1 MVKSQHHYSRYKRF
15 MDALKGQSVD
25 GYCEVHHIVP
35 RSLGGSNDKDN
46 LISLTPRQHYI
57 AHWMLWKACGGVAG
71 RSFFMMSNLGKYGK
85 VNSAT
90 YAQARENYSEQ
101 VKKQMAER
109 PNRPAFTPEHR
120 EKLRQAK
127 LGKKQSEQHRQNAH
141 KHRAGKHLSEET
153 KRKISEAKRGIATRG
168 CGWKHSEETK
178 MKMKQ
183 SQAYLKWLEES
194 NTPEPADEPTQG
206 AA

>member
-1 MVKSQHHYSRYKRF
+1 MIQSQHHYNRYQQFIGFLR
-15 MDALKGQSVD
+15 GQSVD

-85 VNSAT
+85 VNSTT

-127 LGKKQSEQHRQNAH
+127 LGCKLSKE
-141 KHRAGKHLSEET
+141 HRANVGKSRLGRKLSEEHKMTISNT
-153 KRKISEAKRGIATRG
+153 KKK
-168 CGWKHSEETK
+168 
-178 MKMKQ
+178 
-183 SQAYLKWLEES
+183 AYLLWLEAG
-194 NTPEPADEPTQG
+194 NTPE

>member
-1 MVKSQHHYSRYKRF
+1 MVKSQHHYSRYQRF
-15 MDALKGQSVD
+15 MDSLKGQSVD

-35 RSLGGSNDKDN
+35 RSLGGSNDKGN

-85 VNSAT
+85 VNSTT

-101 VKKQMAER
+101 VKKQMTER

-127 LGKKQSEQHRQNAH
+127 LGTKLSAETKCKVGNAQRGR
-141 KHRAGKHLSEET
+141 KLSDET
-153 KRKISEAKRGIATRG
+153 KRRISAT
-168 CGWKHSEETK
+168 KK
-178 MKMKQ
+178 
-183 SQAYLKWLEES
+183 QAYLLWISEG
-194 NTPEPADEPTQG
+194 NTPLPADEPT
-206 AA
+206 A

>member
-1 MVKSQHHYSRYKRF
+1 MSSIVLSPGATGAAAFTIEAPSTATSR
-15 MDALKGQSVD
+15 VI
-25 GYCEVHHIVP
+25 IVP

-85 VNSAT
+85 VNSTT
-90 YAQARENYSEQ
+90 YAQAKENYSEQ

-127 LGKKQSEQHRQNAH
+127 LGTKLSAETKCKVGNAQRGR
-141 KHRAGKHLSEET
+141 KLSDET
-153 KRKISEAKRGIATRG
+153 KRKISAT
-168 CGWKHSEETK
+168 K
-178 MKMKQ
+178 KQ
-183 SQAYLKWLEES
+183 AFLKYQAEGGKVYG
-194 NTPEPADEPTQG
+194 ADEATQ
-206 AA
+206 

>member
-1 MVKSQHHYSRYKRF
+1 
-15 MDALKGQSVD
+15 MDALKGQSVN

-71 RSFFMMSNLGKYGK
+71 RSFFMMSSFGKYGK
-85 VNSAT
+85 INSTT

-109 PNRPAFTPEHR
+109 PNRPAFTLEHR

-127 LGKKQSEQHRQNAH
+127 LGTKLTDEH
-141 KHRAGKHLSEET
+141 KANVGKAQIGRKLSEEHR
-153 KRKISEAKRGIATRG
+153 RKISETKKGIATRG
-168 CGWKHSEETK
+168 RGWSHSEETK

-183 SQAYLKWLEES
+183 SQQFKQDLADGASLQDADGNPVDAAEYLKTL
-194 NTPEPADEPTQG
+194 T
-206 AA
+206 

>member
-1 MVKSQHHYSRYKRF
+1 
-15 MDALKGQSVD
+15 MDVLKGQSVD

-85 VNSAT
+85 VNSTT
-90 YAQARENYSEQ
+90 YAQARETYSEQ

-120 EKLRQAK
+120 EKIRQAK
-127 LGKKQSEQHRQNAH
+127 LGKKQSEQHTLNAH
-141 KHRAGKHLSEET
+141 KHRVGKPLSDET

-178 MKMKQ
+178 MKIKQ
-183 SQAYLKWLEES
+183 SQSAYLLWLEEG
-194 NTPEPADEPTQG
+194 NAPIPAHE
-206 AA
+206 

>member
-1 MVKSQHHYSRYKRF
+1 MVKNQHHYSRYQRF
-15 MDALKGQSVD
+15 MDALKGQSID

-85 VNSAT
+85 VNSTT

-101 VKKQMAER
+101 VKQQMAVK
-109 PNRPAFTPEHR
+109 PNIPAFTPEHR

-127 LGKKQSEQHRQNAH
+127 LGKKRPEETRCKVANAQRGR
-141 KHRAGKHLSEET
+141 KLSEET
-153 KRKISEAKRGIATRG
+153 KRRISATK
-168 CGWKHSEETK
+168 KH
-178 MKMKQ
+178 
-183 SQAYLKWLEES
+183 QAYLKWVAEG
-194 NTPEPADEPTQG
+194 NTPTPADEGTQ
-206 AA
+206 

>member
-1 MVKSQHHYSRYKRF
+1 MVKSQHHYSRYQRF

-85 VNSAT
+85 VNSTT

-127 LGKKQSEQHRQNAH
+127 LGTKLSAETKCKVGNAQRGR
-141 KHRAGKHLSEET
+141 KLSDET
-153 KRKISEAKRGIATRG
+153 KRRISAT
-168 CGWKHSEETK
+168 KK
-178 MKMKQ
+178 
-183 SQAYLKWLEES
+183 QAYLKWLSEG
-194 NTPEPADEPTQG
+194 NTPEPADEI
-206 AA
+206 A

>member
-1 MVKSQHHYSRYKRF
+1 MVKSQHHYSRYQRF
-15 MDALKGQSVD
+15 MDALKGQSID

-35 RSLGGSNDKDN
+35 RSLDGSNEKNN
-46 LISLTPRQHYI
+46 LISLTARQHYI

-85 VNSAT
+85 VNSTT

-101 VKKQMAER
+101 VKQQMAIK
-109 PNRPAFTPEHR
+109 PNKPAFTPEHR

-127 LGKKQSEQHRQNAH
+127 LGKKHSAQHSLNAH
-141 KHRAGKHLSEET
+141 KCRIGKPLSEET

-168 CGWKHSEETK
+168 R
-178 MKMKQ
+178 KQ
-183 SQAYLKWLEES
+183 LEV
-194 NTPEPADEPTQG
+194 TI
-206 AA
+206 

>member
-1 MVKSQHHYSRYKRF
+1 MIKSQHHYNRYMQF
-15 MDALKGQSVD
+15 INALSGQLVD

-85 VNSAT
+85 VNSTT

-101 VKKQMAER
+101 VKKQMAKR

-127 LGKKQSEQHRQNAH
+127 LGCKLSTE
-141 KHRAGKHLSEET
+141 HRANVGKSRLGRKLSEEHKMTISNT
-153 KRKISEAKRGIATRG
+153 KKK
-168 CGWKHSEETK
+168 
-178 MKMKQ
+178 
-183 SQAYLKWLEES
+183 AYLAWLAEG
-194 NTPEPADEPTQG
+194 NVPLPADTP
-206 AA
+206 

>member
-1 MVKSQHHYSRYKRF
+1 MVKSQHHYSRYQRF

-85 VNSAT
+85 VNSTT

-141 KHRAGKHLSEET
+141 KHRAGKPLSEET
-153 KRKISEAKRGIATRG
+153 KRKISEAKQGISTRG

-183 SQAYLKWLEES
+183 SQAYLAWCEEG
-194 NTPEPADEPTQG
+194 NTPLPADE
-206 AA
+206 

>member
-1 MVKSQHHYSRYKRF
+1 MVKNQHHYSRYQRF
-15 MDALKGQSVD
+15 MDALNGQSID

-85 VNSAT
+85 VNSTT
-90 YAQARENYSEQ
+90 YAQVRENYSEQ
-101 VKKQMAER
+101 VKQQMAVK
-109 PNRPAFTPEHR
+109 PNIPAFTPEHR

-127 LGKKQSEQHRQNAH
+127 LGKKRPEETRCKVANAQRGR
-141 KHRAGKHLSEET
+141 KLSEET
-153 KRKISEAKRGIATRG
+153 KRRISATK
-168 CGWKHSEETK
+168 KH
-178 MKMKQ
+178 
-183 SQAYLKWLEES
+183 QAYLAWVAEG
-194 NTPEPADEPTQG
+194 NQPEPAEE
-206 AA
+206 